1 MTTIHLQASWE
12 KLAST
17 DPFGLRDWPLY
28 HQVRTVEALQ
38 RHDLVANTHNT
49 GTGKTIASLLYLF
62 DLAGR
67 DTNVLFIAPT
77 NELIHQHVTDIRDFV
92 REAEL
97 DYLVMEVNA
106 ALLRQIATGQRPGE
120 TLHRLVRNPREFA
133 EPLGLDLTD
142 YRRRPV
148 VLVVNPDI
156 FYYALYFRYGAH
168 DQRNAF
174 ERFLTDFDY
183 IVVDEFHYYNAK
195 QLANF
200 LFFFAISREFGYFD
214 GTRKVCLLSATP
226 APEVNTYLNR
236 VFGDDGWA
244 LVSPA
249 SEPEDS
255 ADYERVN
262 VLTELE
268 LMVVEGALQEYAAAR
283 RGDIVDW
290 LSAGRHG
297 AIISNALWR
306 INEAYQALAGLDA
319 GRITGPEPIEAR
331 RQARFRPLILATP
344 TVDIGYNFV
353 KQDKQRQNLDF
364 VIFDARC
371 HDDFLQRMGR
381 AGRVLGKPVTDIP
394 SRAVALL
401 SANPYAALREHDGK
415 RLSRT
420 EFAALVRQA
429 LPPRNALYAYI
440 RSGAI
445 VESFYPIYKLRG
457 MFPPAMQGEL
467 EALFE
472 TVKEAFAPTSRRTF
486 RGLTGEMRKFEERRR
501 FVEQGERRKLAE
513 HFADFYEWRAGERV
527 SPRDLAPIIPDFLA
541 DPERKRLFVEYV
553 AGEYHLARSR
563 FSFRDSFQ
571 GPRAVIHDP
580 QHLLS
585 SAEVTIYDLLHVV
598 ANYTFELFDG
608 WAAFHRHCAV
618 TGERGGFYLRLRGFR
633 ETKLRIGFSLRT
645 DMTSEEFEERCCSR
659 LVALRGL
666 RLTAFRQGDPFP
678 LDSRIREPFEEQY
691 VTCLIVK
698 PEDRGALFNVLRD
711 GNIFARRLL
720 VRTAE
725 GEPAREYHIVVG
737 SAAFIVHAELA
748 GYFYARQSENARPI
762 IL

>member
-1 MTTIHLQASWE
+1 MITVHLQADWE
-12 KLAST
+12 KLAPT
-17 DPFGLRDWPLY
+17 DPFGLRHWPLY
-28 HQVRTVEALQ
+28 HQVRTVETLRTHAL
-38 RHDLVANTHNT
+38 VVNTHNT
-49 GTGKTIASLLYLF
+49 GTGKTRASLLYLL
-62 DLAGR
+62 DLAGQ

-92 REAEL
+92 REAKL
-97 DYLVMEVNA
+97 DYLVLEVNA
-106 ALLRQIATGQRPGE
+106 ALLRQIASGQRPGE

-183 IVVDEFHYYNAK
+183 IVIDEFHYYNAK

-200 LFFFAISREFGYFD
+200 LFFFVISQEFGYFD

-226 APEVNTYLNR
+226 TPEVNTYLNR
-236 VFGDDGWA
+236 VFGDGGWA
-244 LVSPA
+244 LVSPTDEPPE
-249 SEPEDS
+249 SEG
-255 ADYERVN
+255 YERVK
-262 VLTELE
+262 VLTKLE
-268 LMVVEGALQEYAAAR
+268 LTLMEGAIQEYATAR
-283 RGDIVDW
+283 REDIAAW

-306 INEAYQALAGLDA
+306 INEAYQALVGLDA

-353 KQDKQRQNLDF
+353 KRDKRRQNLDF
-364 VIFDARC
+364 VIFDARF

-381 AGRVLGKPVTDIP
+381 TGRVLGKPVTDVP
-394 SRAVALL
+394 SQAVALL
-401 SANPYAALREHDGK
+401 AADLYATLQEHDGK
-415 RLSRT
+415 QLSRT
-420 EFAALVRQA
+420 EFAALMRQA
-429 LPPRNALYAYI
+429 LPPRNALYSYI

-445 VESFYPIYKLRG
+445 IESFYPIYKLRG
-457 MFPPAMQGEL
+457 MLPSAMQGEL
-467 EALFE
+467 KALFE
-472 TVKEAFAPTSRRTF
+472 AVKEIFAPTSRRTF
-486 RGLTGEMRKFEERRR
+486 RGLTGEMHKFEERRR

-513 HFADFYEWRAGERV
+513 HFTDFYERRTGERV
-527 SPRDLAPIIPDFLA
+527 ATSDLALTIPEFLA
-541 DPERKRLFVEYV
+541 EPERKRLFEEYV
-553 AGEYHLARSR
+553 AGEYYLARSR

-608 WAAFHRHCAV
+608 WAEFRRHC
-618 TGERGGFYLRLRGFR
+618 TDTDERGDFYLRLLGFR
-633 ETKLRIGFSLRT
+633 ESKLRIGFSLRAGV
-645 DMTSEEFEERCCSR
+645 TSGEFEERRCSQP
-659 LVALRGL
+659 VALRGL

-678 LDSRIREPFEEQY
+678 LDPRIREAFEEQY

-698 PEDRGALFNVLRD
+698 SEDRGALFNILRD
-711 GNIFARRLL
+711 RNVFARRLL
-720 VRTAE
+720 MRTAE
-725 GEPAREYHIVVG
+725 GGPAREYHIVVG
-737 SAAFIVHAELA
+737 SAAFIVHSELLS
-748 GYFYARQSENARPI
+748 YFLMKDRLKNDAI
-762 IL
+762 II

>member
-1 MTTIHLQASWE
+1 MTTIHLQGGWE
-12 KLAST
+12 KRVLT
-17 DPFGLRDWPLY
+17 DSFGLRRWPLY
-28 HQVRTVEALQ
+28 HQVRTVEAL
-38 RHDLVANTHNT
+38 RTHKLVANTHDT
-49 GTGKTIASLLYLF
+49 GTGKTVASLLYLF

-92 REAEL
+92 CTVGL
-97 DYLVMEVNA
+97 DYLVLEVNA

-133 EPLGLDLTD
+133 EPLGLDPTN

-156 FYYALYFRYGAH
+156 FYYALFFRYGAH

-183 IVVDEFHYYNAK
+183 IVIDEFHYYNSK

-200 LFFFAISREFGYFD
+200 LFFFVISRQFGYFD

-226 APEVNTYLNR
+226 TAEVNAYLNR
-236 VFGDDGWA
+236 VFGNDGWA

-249 SEPEDS
+249 NEPEES
-255 ADYERVN
+255 ADYEQVK

-268 LMVVEGALQEYAAAR
+268 LTLMEGAIQEYAAAR
-283 RGDIVDW
+283 RGDIAGW
-290 LSAGRHG
+290 LSAGQHG
-297 AIISNALWR
+297 AMISNALWR
-306 INEAYQALAGLDA
+306 INEAYQTLTGLDV
-319 GRITGPEPIEAR
+319 GRITGPEPIEVR
-331 RQARFRPLILATP
+331 RRARFRPLILATP

-353 KQDKQRQNLDF
+353 KPDKRRQNLDF
-364 VIFDARC
+364 VVFDARC

-381 AGRVLGKPVTDIP
+381 AGRVLGKPVADVP
-394 SRAVALL
+394 SQAVALL
-401 SANPYAALREHDGK
+401 AADPYAALREQDGK
-415 RLSRT
+415 QLSRT
-420 EFAALVRQA
+420 EFAALARQA

-445 VESFYPIYKLRG
+445 IESFYPIYKLRG
-457 MFPPAMQGEL
+457 MFPLEMQGEL

-472 TVKEAFAPTSRRTF
+472 AVKEVFAPTSRRTF
-486 RGLTGEMRKFEERRR
+486 RGLTSEMRKFEERHR
-501 FVEQGERRKLAE
+501 FVEQGKRRKLAE

-527 SPRDLAPIIPDFLA
+527 SPGDLAPAIPEFLA
-541 DPERKRLFVEYV
+541 DPERKRLFEEYV
-553 AGEYHLARSR
+553 AGEYYLARSR

-585 SAEVTIYDLLHVV
+585 SAEVTVYDLLHVV

-608 WAAFHRHCAV
+608 WAEFRRHCAD
-618 TGERGGFYLRLRGFR
+618 TDERGDFYLRLRGFR
-633 ETKLRIGFSLRT
+633 EPKLRVGFSLRA
-645 DMTSEEFEERCCSR
+645 DMINEEFEERWCSR
-659 LVALRGL
+659 PVARQGL
-666 RLTAFRQGDPFP
+666 RLAAFCQGDPFP
-678 LDSRIREPFEEQY
+678 LDPRIREAFEEQY

-698 PEDRGALFNVLRD
+698 PEDRGALFNLLRD
-711 GNIFARRLL
+711 RNFFARQLL

-725 GEPAREYHIVVG
+725 GGPAREYHIIVG
-737 SAAFIVHAELA
+737 SAAFLVYAELA
-748 GYFYARQSENARPI
+748 GYFYTRQGEDERPI